1 MNIFVAKLSSD
12 TKGDDLQGLFETYG
26 RVDSA
31 KVIIDRDTNQSK
43 GFGFVEMSDDSE
55 AQAAIDGLNETDFK
69 GSRIVVK
76 VARPR
81 TEGPSDA
88 PRRPNPRFNNR

>member
-12 TKGDDLQGLFETYG
+12 TQGEDLQGLFETYG

-43 GFGFVEMSDDSE
+43 GFGFVEMSDDRE
-55 AQAAIDGLNETDFK
+55 AQAAIDELNETDFK

-76 VARPR
+76 KARPR
-81 TEGPSDA
+81 AEGPA
-88 PRRPNPRFNNR
+88 EGPRRPTPRFNR

>member
-12 TKGDDLQGLFETYG
+12 TKGDDLLGLFETYG

-43 GFGFVEMSDDSE
+43 GYGFVEMSDDSE
-55 AQAAIDGLNETDFK
+55 AQAAIDGLNETEFK

-81 TEGPSDA
+81 TEGPSNG
-88 PRRPNPRFNNR
+88 PRRPNPRFDR

>member
-12 TKGDDLQGLFETYG
+12 TKGNDLQWLFETFG
-26 RVDSA
+26 RVESA

-43 GFGFVEMSDDSE
+43 GFGFVEMPDEME
-55 AQAAIDGLNETDFK
+55 AQAAIDALNETDFK

-76 VARPR
+76 IARPR
-81 TEGPSDA
+81 TEGPA
-88 PRRPNPRFNNR
+88 EGQRRPNPRFNR

>member
-1 MNIFVAKLSSD
+1 MNIFVAKLSSGTQNED
-12 TKGDDLQGLFETYG
+12 IKGLFETFG

-43 GFGFVEMSDDSE
+43 GFGFVEMPDDNE
-55 AQAAIDGLNETDFK
+55 AQAAIDSLNETDFK

-76 VARPR
+76 QARPR
-81 TEGPSDA
+81 TEGPDFG
-88 PRRPNPRFNNR
+88 PRRPNPRFDR